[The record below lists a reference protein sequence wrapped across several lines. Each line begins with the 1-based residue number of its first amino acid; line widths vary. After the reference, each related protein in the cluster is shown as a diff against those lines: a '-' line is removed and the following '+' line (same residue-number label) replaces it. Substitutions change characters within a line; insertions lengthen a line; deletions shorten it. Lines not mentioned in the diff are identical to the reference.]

1 MDILG
6 WKCVWKCFFLAVEMV
21 SSAIW
26 TQDFWFGG
34 RHNDDFVR
42 HQADASRRL
51 NLAVLIYLLNI
62 LHYTECLK

>member
-26 TQDFWFGG
+26 
-34 RHNDDFVR
+34 
-42 HQADASRRL
+42 
-51 NLAVLIYLLNI
+51 
-62 LHYTECLK
+62 